1 MDKNTIIGLVLI
13 FAIFIGFSILNQ
25 PSKEEIE
32 RRQRIRDSIAQVN
45 RQRDSLLKIKH
56 AESEEIA
63 EVEKREVDTTL
74 SQEQLTLENLD
85 RLGVFASSATGASE
99 EYLIENEHLRIW
111 ISNVGGKIVN
121 VELKE
126 YKTFDSLPLVLFN
139 NDDLIFGYTFFANSR
154 RINTDKLYFQPIFNN
169 QEFSADREM
178 MVSGSD
184 SLLFA
189 MRLYTDNPDGTP
201 DKNRYIEYLYTV
213 YGDDYMI
220 GYKLNLVGMDKVIDH
235 GSGFIDLNW
244 EAEMRRQEKSL
255 VNERNESTVY
265 WKYDKESVK
274 YLSERKDAKESL
286 KLPVKWVSFKSRF
299 FVATLIA
306 DQSFTNAEIS
316 SVTDPKNTDDHYLK
330 NMSALVAVP
339 FGNEANQSFDMNFYF
354 GPNKYK
360 TLKQYDLDL
369 ERQVPLGWSFFLIAW
384 INIYAVINVFN
395 WLGDSGLNYGI
406 VILILTV
413 LLKLVLLPIAY
424 KTYKSTAKMRILK
437 PEIDEIAKKFPKP
450 EDAMKKQ
457 QATMTLYKKAG
468 VNPMAG
474 CVPQLLQFPILIAM
488 FRFFPSSIE
497 LRQQSFLWAHDLSS
511 YDSIL
516 DLPFNI
522 PFYGSHVSLFTLLM
536 TISTIIYTK
545 INNKLMGSSTGQMPG
560 MKTMMYIMPIMFL
573 GIFNNFASALSYYY
587 FLANIMTFAQMYL
600 IRKTID
606 EEKIHQQ
613 ILMQK
618 TKPVKKSKFQRKL
631 EELSKQQQQ
640 IANSRKKR

>member
-32 RRQRIRDSIAQVN
+32 RRQRIQDSIAQVN

-384 INIYAVINVFN
+384 INIYAVINVFI
-395 WLGDSGLNYGI
+395 WLGDSVLYYGI
-406 VILILTV
+406 VIFILTV

>member
-32 RRQRIRDSIAQVN
+32 RRQRIQDSIAQVN

-74 SQEQLTLENLD
+74 SQEQLALENLD

-111 ISNVGGKIVN
+111 ISNVGGKIIN

-154 RINTDKLYFQPIFNN
+154 RINTDKLYFQPIFKN

-545 INNKLMGSSTGQMPG
+545 INNKLMRSSKVCKQTSGYVGVALGAGPRSPTISSPG
-560 MKTMMYIMPIMFL
+560 LIHIFFL
-573 GIFNNFASALSYYY
+573 LN
-587 FLANIMTFAQMYL
+587 
-600 IRKTID
+600 K
-606 EEKIHQQ
+606 
-613 ILMQK
+613 
-618 TKPVKKSKFQRKL
+618 
-631 EELSKQQQQ
+631 
-640 IANSRKKR
+640 